1 MFLYIGSYTEPGMG
15 EGSGI
20 SLTTFDPATG
30 VLDPIQAIVAA
41 ENPSYLTLSADNAF
55 LYSVNELETE
65 RANEVS
71 TGGVTAYA
79 RDTESGALR
88 RLNSQLTGGVH
99 PCYLSIDPTGR
110 FLLVVNYNGGNVAVF
125 PIANNGTLSPASQI
139 LAHEGSSIN
148 PDRQR
153 SPHPHM
159 ILASPDGR
167 FVYVTDLGADK
178 IVRYRLDTDSGTLI
192 DPLDTAMTPGMGP
205 RHFAFS
211 NDGTTMVVIG
221 ELDSTLVSFAIGA
234 DGGLTPVSSVSTLPA
249 DFRGTSTCAHVL
261 FSPDGRFVYG
271 SNRGHDSIAV
281 ASFDAATRA
290 LEIVEI
296 VPTGGKEP
304 RNFTLDPSGAWLV
317 VGNQHSDTV
326 NVFRRDAQSGT
337 LTATD
342 AQIESKTPIAFR
354 FVG

>member
-15 EGSGI
+15 NGSGI
-20 SLTTFDPATG
+20 GLTTFDPASGELAPVQSITEA
-30 VLDPIQAIVAA
+30 V
-41 ENPSYLTLSADNAF
+41 NPSYLTVSDDGRF
-55 LYSVNELETE
+55 LYSVNEIDG
-65 RANEVS
+65 
-71 TGGVTAYA
+71 GGVTAYA
-79 RDTESGALR
+79 RDPESGALR
-88 RLNSQLTGGVH
+88 RLNGQQTGGTH

-110 FLLVVNYNGGNVAVF
+110 FLLVVNYNGSNLAVF
-125 PIANNGTLSPASQI
+125 PLAANGTISPASQI

-148 PDRQR
+148 PNRQQVA
-153 SPHPHM
+153 HPHM
-159 ILASPDGR
+159 IRSTPDGR

-178 IVRYRLDTDSGTLI
+178 IVRYRLDTDAGALV
-192 DPLDTAMTPGMGP
+192 DPVDTAMTPGMGP

-211 NDGTTMVVIG
+211 NDGKTLVVIG
-221 ELDSTLVSFAIGA
+221 ELDSTLVSFAIG
-234 DGGLTPVSSVSTLPA
+234 DEGELTPVSTVSTLPA
-249 DFRGTSTCAHVL
+249 DFTGESTCAHVL

-281 ASFDAATRA
+281 ASFDAATRQ

-304 RNFTLDPSGAWLV
+304 RNFTLDPAGNWLV
-317 VGNQHSDTV
+317 AGNQHTDTV
-326 NVFRRDAQSGT
+326 NVFRRDAESGK

-342 AQIESKTPIAFR
+342 NQIESITPIAFQ